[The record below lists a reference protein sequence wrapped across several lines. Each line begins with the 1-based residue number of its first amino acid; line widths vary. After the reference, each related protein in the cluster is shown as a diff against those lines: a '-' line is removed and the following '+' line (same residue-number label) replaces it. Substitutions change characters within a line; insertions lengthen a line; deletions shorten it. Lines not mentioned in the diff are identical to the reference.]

1 MVLTSHELANALAA
15 TGMPYASRGCIWM
28 HIDAIAYDRVGR
40 DGVDVLLNLHTM
52 DEDHAEDAGDDT
64 PSHDNERRFM
74 VEKKV
79 LENHKK
85 YIEIHQSCDGNW
97 VAPCAEICNDM
108 GVSSKN
114 VSSDT

>member
-1 MVLTSHELANALAA
+1 
-15 TGMPYASRGCIWM
+15 
-28 HIDAIAYDRVGR
+28 
-40 DGVDVLLNLHTM
+40 M

-74 VEKKV
+74 VEKNV

-97 VAPCAEICNDM
+97 LWAPCAEICNDT

-114 VSSDT
+114 VSSDTQPMRSCFHDSEGVGHWTVLVSVWSCHFSAVDAMVWI